1 MTVLLYSRA
10 CVAGLALGW
19 FAYDIAKA
27 ACMAVI
33 ERRRG
38 GFLTASVKHGS
49 RLPLRHPH
57 RWQKGFHFRPR
68 HGRARIGPAFPK
80 RYDRRV

>member
-1 MTVLLYSRA
+1 LTVPLYALA

-27 ACMAVI
+27 ACTAVI

-38 GFLTASVKHGS
+38 GFSPASVKHGS
-49 RLPLRHPH
+49 RVYPYGIPTDGKKVPISGLVMD
-57 RWQKGFHFRPR
+57 
-68 HGRARIGPAFPK
+68 GRE
-80 RYDRRV
+80 